1 MLAYTIALCVTLA
14 SSFQCSAPCRRR
26 RTTVVRRYTPTPVD
40 PSVIAQQLAVIGVS
54 GAAGFVWWTQTVPAK
69 RLEVSRSKKSG
80 EIAELLDELD
90 EAEATG
96 DRKLE
101 RWLLTDWREPSR
113 RKEPALPMLPRSK
126 FNSGD
131 NPIVAAAALILSFGL
146 ANALAERAASF
157 L

>member
-1 MLAYTIALCVTLA
+1 M
-14 SSFQCSAPCRRR
+14 RH
-26 RTTVVRRYTPTPVD
+26 YTPTPVD
-40 PSVIAQQLAVIGVS
+40 PSVVAQQLAVVGVS

-113 RKEPALPMLPRSK
+113 RKEPALPMLPKSK

-131 NPIVAAAALILSFGL
+131 NPILAAAALIMSFGL

>member
-1 MLAYTIALCVTLA
+1 MA
-14 SSFQCSAPCRRR
+14 
-26 RTTVVRRYTPTPVD
+26 RRYTPTPVD
-40 PSVIAQQLAVIGVS
+40 PSVIAQQLAVVGAS

-113 RKEPALPMLPRSK
+113 RKEPALPMLPKSK
-126 FNSGD
+126 FNSGV
-131 NPIVAAAALILSFGL
+131 NPVLAAAALILSFGL
-146 ANALAERAASF
+146 ANALAERAASS

>member
-1 MLAYTIALCVTLA
+1 MK
-14 SSFQCSAPCRRR
+14 
-26 RTTVVRRYTPTPVD
+26 RRYTPTPVD
-40 PSVIAQQLAVIGVS
+40 PSVVAQQLAVVGVS

-113 RKEPALPMLPRSK
+113 RKEPALPMLPKSK

-131 NPIVAAAALILSFGL
+131 NPVLAAAALILSFGL

>member
-1 MLAYTIALCVTLA
+1 ME
-14 SSFQCSAPCRRR
+14 
-26 RTTVVRRYTPTPVD
+26 RRYTPTPVD
-40 PSVIAQQLAVIGVS
+40 PSVVAQQLAVVGVS

-101 RWLLTDWREPSR
+101 RWLLTNWREPSR
-113 RKEPALPMLPRSK
+113 RTEPALPMLPRSK

>member
-1 MLAYTIALCVTLA
+1 M
-14 SSFQCSAPCRRR
+14 
-26 RTTVVRRYTPTPVD
+26 VRRYTPTPVD
-40 PSVIAQQLAVIGVS
+40 PSVVAQQLAVVGAS

-113 RKEPALPMLPRSK
+113 RKEPALPMLPKSK

-131 NPIVAAAALILSFGL
+131 NPVLAAAALILSFGL
-146 ANALAERAASF
+146 ANALAERAAPF

>member
-1 MLAYTIALCVTLA
+1 M
-14 SSFQCSAPCRRR
+14 RH
-26 RTTVVRRYTPTPVD
+26 YTPTPVD

-101 RWLLTDWREPSR
+101 RWVLTDWREPSR
-113 RKEPALPMLPRSK
+113 RKEPALPMLPKSK

-131 NPIVAAAALILSFGL
+131 NPILAAAALILSFGV
-146 ANALAERAASF
+146 ANALAERASS
-157 L
+157 LL

>member
-1 MLAYTIALCVTLA
+1 
-14 SSFQCSAPCRRR
+14 
-26 RTTVVRRYTPTPVD
+26 VVRRYTPTPVD
-40 PSVIAQQLAVIGVS
+40 PSVVAQQLAVVGVS

-113 RKEPALPMLPRSK
+113 RKEPALPMLPKSK

-131 NPIVAAAALILSFGL
+131 NPVLAAAALILSFGL

>member
-1 MLAYTIALCVTLA
+1 MLAYTIALCVTGA
-14 SSFQCSAPCRRR
+14 ASFQGSTRP
-26 RTTVVRRYTPTPVD
+26 RTPITIRHYTPTPVD
-40 PSVIAQQLAVIGVS
+40 PSVIAQQLAVVGVS

-113 RKEPALPMLPRSK
+113 RKEPALPMLPKSK

-131 NPIVAAAALILSFGL
+131 NPVLAAAALILSFGL
-146 ANALAERAASF
+146 ANALAERAASV

>member
-1 MLAYTIALCVTLA
+1 M
-14 SSFQCSAPCRRR
+14 RH
-26 RTTVVRRYTPTPVD
+26 YTPTPVD

-113 RKEPALPMLPRSK
+113 RKEPALPMLPKSK

-131 NPIVAAAALILSFGL
+131 NPVLAAAALILSFGL

>member
-1 MLAYTIALCVTLA
+1 M
-14 SSFQCSAPCRRR
+14 
-26 RTTVVRRYTPTPVD
+26 VRRYTPTPVD
-40 PSVIAQQLAVIGVS
+40 PSVIAQQLAVVGVS

-113 RKEPALPMLPRSK
+113 RKEPALPMLPKSK

-131 NPIVAAAALILSFGL
+131 NPVLAAAALILSFGL

>member
-1 MLAYTIALCVTLA
+1 M
-14 SSFQCSAPCRRR
+14 RH
-26 RTTVVRRYTPTPVD
+26 YTPTPVD

-101 RWLLTDWREPSR
+101 RWLLTNWREPSR
-113 RKEPALPMLPRSK
+113 RTEPALPMLPRSK

-131 NPIVAAAALILSFGL
+131 NPIVAAAALILSFGV
-146 ANALAERAASF
+146 ANALAERASS
-157 L
+157 LL